1 MEYALETIQNLV
13 ESENGDPN
21 DLGLQLKY
29 NSNQALFREA
39 RSVHGYMCVLCV
51 VYCGNI

>member
-39 RSVHGYMCVLCV
+39 RSVHRYMFVLCM
-51 VYCGNI
+51 CSILQ